1 MAPTARL
8 RASDSFPP
16 LEVTVLGHPRNPAR
30 RWIRG
35 REYQDLVLT
44 QGESAEAQMPQPNCF
59 FAVSDIISGVHG
71 GSPTMSTFASLIPG
85 NCSSFP
91 FSSWRMYPDARQ
103 PRSVTVIL
111 ASTLPSSPFC

>member
-44 QGESAEAQMPQPNCF
+44 QGESAEAQMAQPNCF
-59 FAVSDIISGVHG
+59 FAVSDIISGVPG
-71 GSPTMSTFASLIPG
+71 GSQSVANFASLVPG
-85 NCSSFP
+85 NFSSFR
-91 FSSWRMYPDARQ
+91 FRAWWVYAGAGQ
-103 PRSVTVIL
+103 PGAVSVIF
-111 ASTLPSSPFC
+111 PS